1 MTTTPTTMTR
11 RNFNKGV
18 LLSLGALIASCTPA
32 KILFKA
38 YPEEFKSNHSL
49 QDEMLRAFAV
59 TIVPG
64 ADRNTPKLTQ
74 IYYDEYY
81 PFAAFVPFFISD
93 LDSRTKKLF
102 AGRSFPSLSQA
113 ERERVVLDAFRN
125 GDSIIQRIYHGAIYM
140 TRLNI
145 YAGIYDDSRGCPHI
159 NFHGTSQDFVPE
171 QMYYPNAKQYF
182 ARQTSLTGNP
192 S

>member
-1 MTTTPTTMTR
+1 MTTIPTTMTR

-38 YPEEFKSNHSL
+38 YPDEFKNSHTL

-74 IYYDEYY
+74 IYYDLYY
-81 PFAAFVPFFISD
+81 PFASYVPFFISD
-93 LDSRTKKLF
+93 LDSRSKKLF
-102 AGRSFPSLSQA
+102 AGRSFISLIQA
-113 ERERVVLDAFRN
+113 NRERVVLDALRN
-125 GDSIIQRIYHGAIYM
+125 GDSVIQRLYHGAIYM
-140 TRLNI
+140 TRANI
-145 YAGIYDDSRGCPHI
+145 YAGIYDDRYGCPHI
-159 NFHGTSQDFVPE
+159 NFHGTSQDFFPE
-171 QMYYPNAKQYF
+171 EMYYPDAKKYFAKQS
-182 ARQTSLTGNP
+182 SLTGNP